1 MHVRGEHRWRV
12 IRTPGVYVGA
22 ARNAGWRAALGT
34 FVLFMDDDNVALPH
48 EVSTMVRVALH
59 TDASVVTCANL
70 FMPAQFAAA
79 GAPAVSA
86 AATAAGTYVPLGPAA
101 AAATVQNVLG
111 DANAMFRREA
121 LRLLGGWPEDLDYG
135 TQDWE
140 LLTRAALKVGLAG
153 RTTTA
158 RLVCSKNRC

>member
-1 MHVRGEHRWRV
+1 MHVRPCRWRV
-12 IRTPGVYVGA
+12 IRTTGVYVGA

-79 GAPAVSA
+79 GAPPASAIAV
-86 AATAAGTYVPLGPAA
+86 GTYVPLGPAA

-121 LRLLGGWPEDLDYG
+121 LSLLGGWPEDLDYG

-140 LLTRAALKVGLAG
+140 LLTRAALKVCRSHRWCAQQQ
-153 RTTTA
+153 
-158 RLVCSKNRC
+158 VCV